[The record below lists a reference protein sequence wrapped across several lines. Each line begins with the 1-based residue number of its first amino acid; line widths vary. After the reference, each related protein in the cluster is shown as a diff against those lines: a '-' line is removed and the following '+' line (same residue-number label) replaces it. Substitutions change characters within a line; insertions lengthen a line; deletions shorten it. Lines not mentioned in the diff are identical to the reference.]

1 MEAKELMIGDWVYN
15 ETFCGGKARQV
26 FEIRERGGLTL
37 KYSSMICGSNVID
50 ISPIPLTAEIIEKN
64 WFSRFFS
71 EYKMRYDNG
80 IISIVFSINKIDID
94 WIDIVDNEIGNIH
107 LKNIRYVH
115 ELQHALRLCGLDEL
129 ADNFK
134 I

>member
-1 MEAKELMIGDWVYN
+1 MEAKDLMIGDWVFDERYCTPHKISL
-15 ETFCGGKARQV
+15 EEDFRFCCSGELCFK
-26 FEIRERGGLTL
+26 
-37 KYSSMICGSNVID
+37 
-50 ISPIPLTAEIIEKN
+50 PIPITAEIIEKN
-64 WFSRFFS
+64 GFSRFFS
-71 EYKMRYDNG
+71 ECKMRYDNG

-115 ELQHALRLCGLDEL
+115 ELQHALRLCGLNEL

>member
-1 MEAKELMIGDWVYN
+1 MRARELMIGDWVIVDEIGCLTPIKVLAVGINYAVVFDDDS
-15 ETFCGGKARQV
+15 ETMEDYLQ
-26 FEIRERGGLTL
+26 
-37 KYSSMICGSNVID
+37 
-50 ISPIPLTAEIIEKN
+50 PIPIAAEILEKN
-64 WFSRFFS
+64 GFSRFFS
-71 EYKMRYDNG
+71 EYKMRYYNG

-115 ELQHALRLCGLDEL
+115 ELQHALRLCGLDDL